1 MRLCRT
7 TRVLAVAIVFAPVC
21 ALLAGVFA
29 PVDSAFAQAKL
40 YRWVD
45 DKGVTHFSD
54 RPVPGATRVDVPAAQ
69 GFPSPSPPPA
79 ARTTER
85 PAAAPAYRRVE
96 IVSPS
101 NDEAFVNVDGPIDLT
116 ATLEPELAA
125 GHRTWWVLDGSRIDD
140 VAPEA
145 TAITRAFERGTH
157 TAKLEV
163 ADERGRVVA
172 ESPTVTFHLRF
183 NSIAQP
189 PVGPGL
195 RPAPPKPAPLPS
207 ARPKP

>member
-7 TRVLAVAIVFAPVC
+7 TRVFAAAFAC
-21 ALLAGVFA
+21 ALLAGVFG
-29 PVDSAFAQAKL
+29 PFDPAFAQAKL

-69 GFPSPSPPPA
+69 GFPAPA
-79 ARTTER
+79 PAPARAPAER
-85 PAAAPAYRRVE
+85 PAAAPEYSRVE

-116 ATLEPELAA
+116 ATLEPELAG
-125 GHRTWWVLDGSRIDD
+125 GHRTWWVLDGRRIDD

-157 TAKLEV
+157 TAQLEIVDDQGQRV
-163 ADERGRVVA
+163 AQ
-172 ESPTVTFHLRF
+172 SPMVTFHLRF
-183 NSIAQP
+183 NSIAEP
-189 PVGPGL
+189 PVGPGM
-195 RPAPPKPAPLPS
+195 RPAPPRPTPLPS